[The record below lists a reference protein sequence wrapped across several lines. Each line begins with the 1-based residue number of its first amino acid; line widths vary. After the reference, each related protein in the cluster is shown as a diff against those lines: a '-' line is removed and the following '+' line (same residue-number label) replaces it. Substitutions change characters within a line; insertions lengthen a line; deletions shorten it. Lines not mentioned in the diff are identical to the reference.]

1 MIEVVWDTGFKRSY
15 RKKIRR
21 LPSLQD
27 RFRNQMKLFI
37 DDPFNSRFGTLPDW
51 AKRKLDSASPE
62 QLEQWADCVL
72 KAESIRD
79 ILSE

>member
-1 MIEVVWDTGFKRSY
+1 
-15 RKKIRR
+15 
-21 LPSLQD
+21 
-27 RFRNQMKLFI
+27 MKLFI

-72 KAESIRD
+72 VLGDVRENMRFLQKWGQVNNA
-79 ILSE
+79 